1 MTKVDTAAV
10 QAQLIDRSKRIR
22 SALEHDHH
30 DDQLVHLLKDVD
42 AALERIGSGTYGICD
57 VCHESIEEKYLRAD
71 PLVTVCMEHLSRG
84 EQETIERDLELA
96 ARVQGKLL
104 PMCNTRVDNWEF
116 CYHYEPFGPVGGD
129 YCDFIRPDESDGNA
143 YFFLGDV
150 SGKGV
155 AASLLVSY
163 LHATVR
169 SLVRSE
175 PTFAGMMERVN
186 RLLCETTLSSNFITL
201 AAGKACPD
209 GTVEFVNAGHCHPLV
224 VRGGEIRSI
233 ETTGLPLGISFSAR
247 YRSVNTK
254 LNPGDSIFLYT
265 DGLSEARNP
274 AEEEYSEARISALVA
289 REAGVAPEHL
299 IGIARRDL
307 LAFRGDS
314 GKFDDLSIMAMRRM
328 AEPA

>member
-1 MTKVDTAAV
+1 MTPVDTAAV
-10 QAQLIDRSKRIR
+10 QAQLIDRSQRIR
-22 SALEHDHH
+22 SALEHVRH
-30 DDQLVHLLKDVD
+30 DDQLVHLLKDID

-57 VCHESIEEKYLRAD
+57 VCHESIEEEYLRAD
-71 PLVTVCMEHLSRG
+71 PLVTVCLEHLSPG
-84 EQETIERDLELA
+84 EQATIERDLELA

-104 PMCNTRVDNWEF
+104 PVCNTRVHSWEF

-129 YCDFIRPDESDGNA
+129 YCDLIRPAESGGDM

-169 SLVRSE
+169 SLLHSE
-175 PTFAGMMERVN
+175 PTLAGLMERVN

-201 AAGKACPD
+201 AAGRASAD

-224 VRGGEIRSI
+224 VRGGAIRSI
-233 ETTGLPLGISFSAR
+233 ETTGLPLGISFGAR
-247 YRSVNTK
+247 YRSVSTK
-254 LNPGDSIFLYT
+254 LGQGDSIFIYT

-274 AEEEYSEARISALVA
+274 EKEEYSEARISALVS
-289 REAGVAPEHL
+289 RESGVSPEEL
-299 IGIARRDL
+299 IGIARHDL
-307 LAFRGDS
+307 SEFCGDS
-314 GKFDDLSIMAMRRM
+314 GKFDDLSIMAMRKM
-328 AEPA
+328 AAA